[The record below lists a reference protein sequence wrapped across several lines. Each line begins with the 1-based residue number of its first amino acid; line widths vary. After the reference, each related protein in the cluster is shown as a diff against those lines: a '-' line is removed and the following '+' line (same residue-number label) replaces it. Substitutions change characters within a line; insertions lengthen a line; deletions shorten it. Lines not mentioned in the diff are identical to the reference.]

1 MNLNET
7 QSASV
12 CQAYCTA
19 RELQDEAD
27 KLGIKVSTMLD
38 SDGSLFFSPN
48 NDKMP
53 HPGVSCF
60 LRNVQDRTPKEI
72 DQFKADWIAT
82 LQKGLDTLRK
92 ERIAALRAEL
102 AELEKQ

>member
-27 KLGIKVSTMLD
+27 KL
-38 SDGSLFFSPN
+38 DGSLFFSPN